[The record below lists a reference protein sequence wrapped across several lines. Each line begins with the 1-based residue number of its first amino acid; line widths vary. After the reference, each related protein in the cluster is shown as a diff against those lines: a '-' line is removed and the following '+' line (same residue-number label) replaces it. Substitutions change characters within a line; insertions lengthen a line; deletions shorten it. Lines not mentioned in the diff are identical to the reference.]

1 MTSGSFWAAVVGAIG
16 KGSSPSVAQAPRCSG
31 CHHFRGDALFVENQT
46 PGLQTLSSGFA
57 AVRAGDG
64 ICSVHLRYLSAN
76 ARCDRFQARAEV

>member
-1 MTSGSFWAAVVGAIG
+1 MTSASLWAAVAGALRNDP
-16 KGSSPSVAQAPRCSG
+16 SPCVVTAPRCSS
-31 CHHFRGDALFVENQT
+31 CLHFRGDALFVESQT

-76 ARCDRFQARAEV
+76 AICDRFQARAKV